1 MTPNSDGATT
11 GSYTLKTPFTPKD
24 LNNVKKKLV
33 VNEEDIVREEAQLEE
48 ASSPIKFKIKLFDK
62 LNG

>member
-24 LNNVKKKLV
+24 LNNVKKKLA
-33 VNEEDIVREEAQLEE
+33 VNEEDIVREEA
-48 ASSPIKFKIKLFDK
+48 
-62 LNG
+62 